1 MSALEATPVAGARA
15 DDPRP
20 RRLLRRAVIVAGVA
34 GAAWFIGALLS
45 ATSADATPP
54 THPAPASAS
63 RPDVV
68 TQLLGDTLRTV
79 LGKQSPPAAAHG
91 QAVAAQHVTHAV
103 THKAAVTHPAK
114 SSPQN
119 EPGTDLPVVVTGLL
133 SQTTHTVQSVA
144 DAVPVPALAKVVDPL
159 VHTVDTVSDTVLA
172 PTLTGLVTPL
182 APLLPQLQPATG
194 ESPAAVADLPA
205 QPATPTAAARRSH
218 AVTNVPRPPAI
229 FAANRGA
236 AAATPRAG
244 STAQADLPASV
255 PIPTAPSPG
264 PDPGVPA
271 APDGTAAAAGSSTG
285 TNLMATPPAPGRSLR
300 NLALVAVPLTARR
313 IVRMLADDPGFSPD

>member
-20 RRLLRRAVIVAGVA
+20 TRLLRRAVIVAGAA

-54 THPAPASAS
+54 THPTPASAS

-79 LGKQSPPAAAHG
+79 LGGKQPAAK
-91 QAVAAQHVTHAV
+91 AVAAQHVTHAV
-103 THKAAVTHPAK
+103 THKASMATSSRPSTPA
-114 SSPQN
+114 
-119 EPGTDLPVVVTGLL
+119 TDLPVVVTGLL

-144 DAVPVPALAKVVDPL
+144 DAVPVPALAEVVDPL
-159 VHTVDTVSDTVLA
+159 VHTVDTVSDSVIA
-172 PTLTGLVTPL
+172 PTLTGLVTPV
-182 APLLPQLQPATG
+182 LPQLQPATG

-218 AVTNVPRPPAI
+218 AVTNVPRPPTI
-229 FAANRGA
+229 FAASRGA
-236 AAATPRAG
+236 AASAPRAG
-244 STAQADLPASV
+244 SNAQADLPASA
-255 PIPTAPSPG
+255 PIPTGPSPG
-264 PDPGVPA
+264 PGPGTPA
-271 APDGTAAAAGSSTG
+271 APDGTAAAAGSATG
-285 TNLMATPPAPGRSLR
+285 TNLMATPPAPGRSPR
-300 NLALVAVPLTARR
+300 NLALVAVPLAARG

>member
-15 DDPRP
+15 DDSRP
-20 RRLLRRAVIVAGVA
+20 RRLLRRAVIVAGAA

-79 LGKQSPPAAAHG
+79 LGKQSPPAATHG
-91 QAVAAQHVTHAV
+91 QAVAAQHVG

-119 EPGTDLPVVVTGLL
+119 EPATDLPVVVTGLL

-144 DAVPVPALAKVVDPL
+144 DAVPAPALAEVVDPL
-159 VHTVDTVSDTVLA
+159 VHTVDTVSDSVIA

-229 FAANRGA
+229 FVANTGA
-236 AAATPRAG
+236 ATTAPRAG
-244 STAQADLPASV
+244 STAHAGLPASV

-285 TNLMATPPAPGRSLR
+285 TNLVATPPAPGRSPR

>member
-15 DDPRP
+15 DAPRP
-20 RRLLRRAVIVAGVA
+20 GRLLRRAVIVAGAA

-54 THPAPASAS
+54 THPTPASAS
-63 RPDVV
+63 QPDAA

-79 LGKQSPPAAAHG
+79 LGGKQPPAAT
-91 QAVAAQHVTHAV
+91 AVAAEHVTHAV
-103 THKAAVTHPAK
+103 THKASMAK
-114 SSPQN
+114 SSPQSA
-119 EPGTDLPVVVTGLL
+119 PATDLPAVVTGLL

-144 DAVPVPALAKVVDPL
+144 DAVPVPALAEVVDPL
-159 VHTVDTVSDTVLA
+159 VHTVDTVSDTVIA

-205 QPATPTAAARRSH
+205 QPATPTAAARRAH

-229 FAANRGA
+229 FAAGA
-236 AAATPRAG
+236 AAPRAG

-255 PIPTAPSPG
+255 PIPTAPPPG

-285 TNLMATPPAPGRSLR
+285 TNLTAAPPAPGRSPR
-300 NLALVAVPLTARR
+300 NLALVAVPLAARG

>member
-1 MSALEATPVAGARA
+1 MSALGATPVAGARA

-20 RRLLRRAVIVAGVA
+20 RRLLRRAVIVAGAA

-45 ATSADATPP
+45 STSADATPP

-63 RPDVV
+63 QPDAV

-79 LGKQSPPAAAHG
+79 LGGKQPAAK
-91 QAVAAQHVTHAV
+91 AVAAQHVTHAV

-114 SSPQN
+114 SSPRN
-119 EPGTDLPVVVTGLL
+119 EPATDLPVVVTGLL

-144 DAVPVPALAKVVDPL
+144 DAVPVPALAEVVDPL
-159 VHTVDTVSDTVLA
+159 VHTVDTVSDSVIA

-229 FAANRGA
+229 FAASRGTA
-236 AAATPRAG
+236 AAAAPRAG

-271 APDGTAAAAGSSTG
+271 APDGTAAATGSSTG
-285 TNLMATPPAPGRSLR
+285 TNVMATPPAPGRSPR
-300 NLALVAVPLTARR
+300 NLALVAVPLAARG
-313 IVRMLADDPGFSPD
+313 IVSMLADDPGFSPD

>member
-20 RRLLRRAVIVAGVA
+20 RRLLRRAVIVAGA
-34 GAAWFIGALLS
+34 TGAAWFIGALLS

-54 THPAPASAS
+54 THPTPASAS
-63 RPDVV
+63 QPDAA

-79 LGKQSPPAAAHG
+79 LGGKQPPAAT
-91 QAVAAQHVTHAV
+91 AVAAEHVTHAV
-103 THKAAVTHPAK
+103 THKASMAK
-114 SSPQN
+114 SSPQSA
-119 EPGTDLPVVVTGLL
+119 PATDLPAVVTGLL

-144 DAVPVPALAKVVDPL
+144 DAVPVPALAEVVDPL
-159 VHTVDTVSDTVLA
+159 VHTVDTVSDTVIA

-300 NLALVAVPLTARR
+300 NLAVVAVPLTARR

>member
-1 MSALEATPVAGARA
+1 MSALAATPMAGARA

-20 RRLLRRAVIVAGVA
+20 RRLLRRAVIVAGAA

-54 THPAPASAS
+54 THPTPTSAS
-63 RPDVV
+63 QPDAV

-79 LGKQSPPAAAHG
+79 LGGKQPP
-91 QAVAAQHVTHAV
+91 AVAAKHVTHAV

-119 EPGTDLPVVVTGLL
+119 EPATDLPVVVTGLL

-144 DAVPVPALAKVVDPL
+144 HAVPVPALAEVVDPL
-159 VHTVDTVSDTVLA
+159 VHTVDTVSDTVIA
-172 PTLTGLVTPL
+172 PTLTGLAARL

-194 ESPAAVADLPA
+194 ESPAAVADSPA

-229 FAANRGA
+229 FAASNGAGA
-236 AAATPRAG
+236 AAPRAG
-244 STAQADLPASV
+244 STAQADVPASV
-255 PIPTAPSPG
+255 PIPTAPPRG
-264 PDPGVPA
+264 PNPGVPA
-271 APDGTAAAAGSSTG
+271 APDGAAAAAGSSTG
-285 TNLMATPPAPGRSLR
+285 TNLMATPPAPGRSPR
-300 NLALVAVPLTARR
+300 NLALDAVPLAARG

>member
-20 RRLLRRAVIVAGVA
+20 TRLLRRAVIVAGAA

-54 THPAPASAS
+54 THPTPASAS
-63 RPDVV
+63 RPDAV

-79 LGKQSPPAAAHG
+79 LGGKQPAAKG
-91 QAVAAQHVTHAV
+91 VAAQHVTHAV
-103 THKAAVTHPAK
+103 THTASMAT
-114 SSPQN
+114 SSP
-119 EPGTDLPVVVTGLL
+119 PSTPATDLPVVVTGLL
-133 SQTTHTVQSVA
+133 SQTTHTVQSVT
-144 DAVPVPALAKVVDPL
+144 DAVPVPALAEVVDPL
-159 VHTVDTVSDTVLA
+159 VHTVDTVSDSVIA

-229 FAANRGA
+229 FAASRGA
-236 AAATPRAG
+236 AAAAPRAG

-255 PIPTAPSPG
+255 PIPTAPPPG

-271 APDGTAAAAGSSTG
+271 APDGTAAAAGSATG
-285 TNLMATPPAPGRSLR
+285 TNLMATPPAPGRSPR
-300 NLALVAVPLTARR
+300 DLALVAVPLAARG